1 MTGAG
6 EGTLLRTAVTLQRAR
21 LARARRMK
29 RTRPSPSSL
38 QVPQGWHWRPAGGAT
53 VVRLAGLPP
62 SIHVFLP
69 TLKPR
74 KPGMISD
81 GQWHVE
87 CPGTEQVMGL
97 LSLCVLYTCVTELPP
112 WTLGRGD
119 NVAKLLGTVEMIY
132 IYISIIICTQT
143 LVLSKIVMMYLAR
156 YI

>member
-21 LARARRMK
+21 LARTRRMK

-38 QVPQGWHWRPAGGAT
+38 QVLQGWHWRPGGGT
-53 VVRLAGLPP
+53 SVVRLAGPPP

-74 KPGMISD
+74 KPGLSD
-81 GQWHVE
+81 GQWYVE

-97 LSLCVLYTCVTELPP
+97 LSPCVLYTCVTALLPRV
-112 WTLGRGD
+112 LGQGRQCRQAPGGSWND
-119 NVAKLLGTVEMIY
+119 RHIY
-132 IYISIIICTQT
+132 YCLHTITRPEHGSND
-143 LVLSKIVMMYLAR
+143 VSG
-156 YI
+156 

>member
-38 QVPQGWHWRPAGGAT
+38 QVPQGWHWRPAGGAA
-53 VVRLAGLPP
+53 VVRLADPPP

-74 KPGMISD
+74 KPGLISD
-81 GQWHVE
+81 GQWYVE

-97 LSLCVLYTCVTELPP
+97 LSLCVL
-112 WTLGRGD
+112 
-119 NVAKLLGTVEMIY
+119 
-132 IYISIIICTQT
+132 
-143 LVLSKIVMMYLAR
+143 
-156 YI
+156 